1 MRKKDLEKMILQT
14 SQDIADNQGIKVCE
28 VEYAK
33 EGGYNYLRIY
43 IDKEDGVSLDDCQGL
58 SRELSK
64 KLDEVDPIEENYFLE
79 VSSLGLDRPLKTI
92 EDVANAIGTMVDVSF
107 YKKINGAKKYTGEIL
122 DVEEK
127 LIKLKIT
134 EEDTLEFDFDEASK
148 IKLSVEL

>member
-127 LIKLKIT
+127 LIKLRIT